1 MSDQSRELFNS
12 FGKLMQNRVFLMA
25 VAHQHDMA
33 GMGGH
38 HGTGRG
44 QLRLLQLLAESPAG
58 LTNAEI
64 AEILDI
70 RPSSVSATI
79 NRLEEVGLVERVPSK
94 TDKRVVI
101 VRLSEKGQ
109 KMADHRDQG
118 VDDLSDQLFGC
129 LSADEQVMLQKL
141 LDKLAQHAPELDLHD
156 FMTNQRDHDWPQRPG
171 WGRRWF

>member
-1 MSDQSRELFNS
+1 MSDQSLGLFNS
-12 FGKLMQNRVFLMA
+12 FGRLMQNRAFLMA
-25 VAHQHDMA
+25 VAHQHDLV
-33 GMGGH
+33 GMDGH
-38 HGTGRG
+38 HGNGRG
-44 QLRLLQLLAESPAG
+44 QFRLLQLLADSPAG

-79 NRLEEVGLVERVPSK
+79 NRLEEVGLVERVPSQ

-109 KMADHRDQG
+109 QMAEHRDQG
-118 VDDLSDQLFGC
+118 VAEMADKLFGS
-129 LSADEQVMLQKL
+129 LTADEQVDLQRL
-141 LDKLAQHAPELDLHD
+141 LDKLAKSTPELDVHD
-156 FMTNQRDHDWPQRPG
+156 FMGHHRDHDWPQRPG

>member
-1 MSDQSRELFNS
+1 MSDQSRGLFNS

-25 VAHQHDMA
+25 VAHQQDMA
-33 GMGGH
+33 GQHGG
-38 HGTGRG
+38 GGRG
-44 QLRLLQLLAESPAG
+44 QMRLLQLLADSPAG

-79 NRLEEVGLVERVPSK
+79 NRLEEVGLVERVPSE
-94 TDKRVVI
+94 TDKRAVI

-109 KMADHRDQG
+109 QMATHRDQG
-118 VDDLSDQLFGC
+118 IDKLSDNLFGC
-129 LSADEQVMLQKL
+129 LSADEQLDLQKL

-156 FMTNQRDHDWPQRPG
+156 FMGHPHDHDWPQRPG

>member
-1 MSDQSRELFNS
+1 MSDQSLGLFNS
-12 FGKLMQNRVFLMA
+12 FGRLMQNRVCLMA
-25 VAHQHDMA
+25 VAHQRDFA
-33 GMGGH
+33 GMDGH
-38 HGTGRG
+38 HSNGRG
-44 QLRLLQLLAESPAG
+44 QFRLLQLLAESPAG

-79 NRLEEVGLVERVPSK
+79 NRLEEVGLAERVPSQ

-109 KMADHRDQG
+109 QMAEHRDQG
-118 VDDLSDQLFGC
+118 VAEMADKLFGS
-129 LSADEQVMLQKL
+129 LTPDEQVDLQRL
-141 LDKLAQHAPELDLHD
+141 LDKLAKRAPELDLHD
-156 FMTNQRDHDWPQRPG
+156 FMGHHRDHDWPQRPG